1 MIIRIASRFLPVVEK
16 TAMKV
21 CVQVFVWTYAFIS
34 AGQIPTNE
42 IPGIYVKC
50 LVYVYLDEK
59 LAFLH
64 SHQQLFHI
72 LFSTGYCHF
81 NFSHSNGCVGIS
93 HCNFN
98 LHIPDDQ

>member
-1 MIIRIASRFLPVVEK
+1 
-16 TAMKV
+16 MKV

-50 LVYVYLDEK
+50 MVYVYLDEK

-72 LFSTGYCHF
+72 LFSTEYCHF
-81 NFSHSNGCVGIS
+81 NFSHSNVCVGVS
-93 HCNFN
+93 HCGFN